1 MTQYKTLNVKLSNLQ
16 LNNLKSQIKDGT
28 EVTLKISSNVAG
40 DSNNENN
47 FPHKLLLNFTQVSKL
62 RKAFSNNST
71 ANIKFLKTQLL
82 KIGQSGVFLG
92 RLVRPILKIGLSLI
106 GNVLKPWTKRVLI
119 PSGSTS
125 AASAIDAAMH
135 RKMFGS
141 VVTTLIVSNAEMNN
155 IIKIVK
161 SLEEWALLIKG
172 VSETINIES
181 KKQKG
186 GFPGMLLG
194 TLGASLL
201 GNLLT
206 GKGTVRP
213 SVDTTGAGEGII
225 RSGYNF

>member
-1 MTQYKTLNVKLSNLQ
+1 M
-16 LNNLKSQIKDGT
+16 
-28 EVTLKISSNVAG
+28 
-40 DSNNENN
+40 
-47 FPHKLLLNFTQVSKL
+47 
-62 RKAFSNNST
+62 
-71 ANIKFLKTQLL
+71 L

-92 RLVRPILKIGLSLI
+92 RLVGPLLKIGLSLI

-119 PSGSTS
+119 QSGSTS
-125 AASAIDAAMH
+125 EASAIDAAMH

-141 VVTTLIVSNAEMNN
+141 VVTTLIASNAEMND

-172 VSETINIES
+172 VSETINNES

-206 GKGTVRP
+206 GKGTVRA
-213 SVDTTGAGEGII
+213 SAGTTGAWMKK
-225 RSGYNF
+225 